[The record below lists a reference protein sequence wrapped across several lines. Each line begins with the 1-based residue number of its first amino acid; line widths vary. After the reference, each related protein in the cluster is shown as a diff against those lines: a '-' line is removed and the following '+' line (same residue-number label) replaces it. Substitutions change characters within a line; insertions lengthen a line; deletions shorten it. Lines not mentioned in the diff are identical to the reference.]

1 MADYPPRNP
10 FPARGISSAEETS
23 LPTFLSNWSG
33 SACTAVLPSVSRA
46 ERLARAYLDDFPR
59 DGGLSCLYGA
69 HGIGKTHAARHMM
82 AFVHDECP
90 EAVQLYH
97 RFDED
102 DFVAAYR
109 RLVSQLP
116 QTLLADLSLGY
127 LGTIESDLATRAAG
141 RTIHAEGA
149 GPDLLGSDLIE
160 SGEVLEEQ
168 AKEIAAVA
176 GDGPRF
182 QRALTYLIRPDYSEA
197 AYDWLCGRSISP
209 GAAAAIGVDGRID
222 DPLTCRYGLQ
232 LLATLVTRGG
242 RPFVIVLDQCE
253 KFLLVDGEPVAANI
267 GLLQG
272 LVEMVPKA
280 SGLLLLVASD
290 LGWEAMP
297 QDLRQRLGAG
307 ACHLLPLTPGQAELV
322 LSTYIGAA
330 RQAPGTGIQPFTD
343 AGLREL
349 LRHSGG
355 NIRLLLQLAWASFE
369 AAAPHSSSIDAEM
382 VARAAS
388 ARHSRSPDLAALATQ
403 IEAELRAEG
412 LTAERVEENGRLAS
426 FQVPDRREP
435 RAVIRLSEAL
445 FFDDEVANAAEI
457 LASGPRCFTALLVTG
472 YVSPPVLDTLRE
484 AIPVVLVANGSSAF
498 ARELHGLVERIAA
511 MRVPAGQP
519 TPLDEAL
526 LARLEEL
533 GVERRG
539 EAAALRR
546 ELTELAERLERAER
560 KSRSDWATRREELRE
575 RIGEVRAA
583 RAAADWE
590 EFRRSR
596 ADVVGR
602 RATLLGRLK
611 ATMGAT
617 VVLVIAALA
626 TAPIQS
632 IPLTLTLVIGVGG
645 MAGCALYLRG
655 RLGSIKVSHPR
666 SSLQSPRDL
675 DRLARQT
682 PPDACSLDPVGRYAH
697 ALRADPDQAYQELV
711 DAMLAEP
718 LPLVRQAIGHRLAV
732 SNRSPSDC
740 VPEVLRG
747 QRDGAPE
754 MLLLLARRQR
764 HAESGRPR
772 VLRDLAPGLR
782 VLVALANPDALELAA
797 GAVSPHPAELA
808 LEALGVRGS
817 QHPLTRAFRAG
828 AVQPL
833 PVEIPPTALRATAH
847 LLSPLERNG
856 LGTYDWLP
864 VITEIDDLYLFFEE
878 LLYYQETFRS
888 TRHKS

>member
-10 FPARGISSAEETS
+10 FPARGIASGEETS
-23 LPTFLSNWSG
+23 LPTFLSSWPG
-33 SACTAVLPSVSRA
+33 RACTAVLPSVSRA
-46 ERLARAYLDDFPR
+46 ERLARAYLDGFPR

-82 AFVHDECP
+82 AFVQDERP
-90 EAVQLYH
+90 EAVQLYL
-97 RFDED
+97 RFHED

-109 RLVSQLP
+109 RLVSQLS

-127 LGTIESDLATRAAG
+127 LGTIESDLAARAVRRAS
-141 RTIHAEGA
+141 HAEGMA
-149 GPDLLGSDLIE
+149 PDRLGPDLVE
-160 SGEVLEEQ
+160 TGEVLEEQ

-197 AYDWLCGRSISP
+197 AYDWLCGRPISP

-272 LVEMVPKA
+272 LVEMIPEA
-280 SGLLLLVASD
+280 SGLLLLVTSET
-290 LGWEAMP
+290 GWEVMP

-307 ACHLLPLTPGQAELV
+307 ACHLLPLTPDQAELV

-330 RQAPGTGIQPFTD
+330 RQAPHTGIQPFTD
-343 AGLREL
+343 MGLREL

-369 AAAPHSSSIDAEM
+369 AAAPRLSSIDAE
-382 VARAAS
+382 VVSRAS
-388 ARHSRSPDLAALATQ
+388 ARRSRSPDLASLAKQ
-403 IEAELRAEG
+403 IETELRAEG
-412 LTAERVEENGRLAS
+412 LSAERVEENGRLAS
-426 FQVPDRREP
+426 FQVPDGREP
-435 RAVIRLSEAL
+435 RAVIRLSEAV
-445 FFDDEVANAAEI
+445 FFDDEVANASEV
-457 LASGPRCFTALLVTG
+457 LESGPRCFTALLVTG

-484 AIPVVLVANGSSAF
+484 AIPVVLVADGSAAF

-511 MRVPAGQP
+511 IRGPAGQP
-519 TPLDEAL
+519 DTLDEAL

-533 GVERRG
+533 SVERRG

-546 ELTELAERLERAER
+546 ELAELAERLERAER
-560 KSRSDWATRREELRE
+560 KSRSDWPARRDELRE
-575 RIGEVRAA
+575 RIAEARDA

-596 ADVVGR
+596 ADVVER
-602 RATLLGRLK
+602 RGTLLGRLK
-611 ATMGAT
+611 VAMGTTAA
-617 VVLVIAALA
+617 LVIAALA
-626 TAPIQS
+626 SAPIQS
-632 IPLTLTLVIGVGG
+632 IPLTLTLMIGAAGTAGG
-645 MAGCALYLRG
+645 TLYVRG

-675 DRLARQT
+675 DRLVRQT
-682 PPDACSLDPVGRYAH
+682 PPDANSPDPVGRYAH
-697 ALRADPDQAYQELV
+697 VLRTDPDQAYQELV

-718 LPLVRQAIGHRLAV
+718 LPLVRQAIGRRLAV
-732 SNRSPSDC
+732 AARSPSDC

-772 VLRDLAPGLR
+772 VLRDLAPELR

-817 QHPLTRAFRAG
+817 QHPLAQGFRGG
-828 AVQPL
+828 AVQSL
-833 PVEIPPTALRATAH
+833 PVEIPPSALRATAH

-856 LGTYDWLP
+856 LGAYDWLP
-864 VITEIDDLYLFFEE
+864 MITKVDDLYLFFEE